1 MYVIISH
8 AGFIVNLHSVVCLNV
23 KKLLARS
30 RHYIW
35 SLGDSNRIR
44 TYNHL
49 VRKQTLNHLA
59 KLALIQF
66 MGHGSGRKYGNS
78 TNDPIFS
85 STFYTLI
92 ACEII
97 SEFEKN
103 SKFMSCL
110 WSILACKVPQFLA
123 RSYQFGQL
131 IILFQ
136 KVDTMRLL
144 KIYIIF
150 CPPITA
156 KYSFF

>member
-1 MYVIISH
+1 MNVCYYITCRFHSES
-8 AGFIVNLHSVVCLNV
+8 ALCSLPECQETPCSKQALYLKFRWQQQNSNLQPLS
-23 KKLLARS
+23 S
-30 RHYIW
+30 
-35 SLGDSNRIR
+35 
-44 TYNHL
+44 
-49 VRKQTLNHLA
+49 QTLNHLA

-97 SEFEKN
+97 FEFEKN